1 MMSTKKIFKFL
12 IILFIITGWIYSSFP
27 QIWQNPPV
35 PPEIQEAQ
43 AAITFERTLSE
54 ASILP
59 AVSIGVSVI
68 FPDDLIYNGSPC
80 STSPCPIGS
89 VGLTREPL
97 LNMKWWGIV
106 VDNETDNFVSECV
119 STALPLPA
127 ANFNLGPGDYKTE
140 ISLAETK
147 ADCETFNQNSYPLFA
162 VIGAANFTVK

>member
-1 MMSTKKIFKFL
+1 M
-12 IILFIITGWIYSSFP
+12 IITSWIFSGFP
-27 QIWQNPPV
+27 QIWQNPPAPLDRYLSGSV
-35 PPEIQEAQ
+35 PSEVQKAQ
-43 AAITFERTLSE
+43 AAITFEQMPSGASTSSPISINLS
-54 ASILP
+54 
-59 AVSIGVSVI
+59 VV

-80 STSPCPIGS
+80 SASLCPIGS

-127 ANFNLGPGDYKTE
+127 ANFNLGPGDYKIE

-162 VIGAANFTVK
+162 IMEAANFTIK